1 MVTPQHFSSGRFISY
16 IIYLRGLGICS
27 MFCDETTVHFSVVS
41 SLIESWWNLHHIRRA
56 PIRSGW
62 DKEESR
68 YMFGTTP
75 LQLRSMDHMPWS
87 SASYMV
93 FMWVVCTSFFMSS
106 NIRFC
111 GCAGSWSY
119 GSEHHTSE
127 STSHRSMSI
136 CRDTSRKD
144 STSSWQ
150 VLFLDV
156 TLTPMFSGDHTVQ
169 FEKKKLGKGLDSD
182 GDRSI
187 MSFF

>member
-16 IIYLRGLGICS
+16 IIHLRGLGICS
-27 MFCDETTVHFSVVS
+27 MFCDETTVDFSVVS

-75 LQLRSMDHMPWS
+75 LQLRSMDHIPWS

-93 FMWVVCTSFFMSS
+93 FMWVVCASFFMSS

-111 GCAGSWSY
+111 GYAGSWSY

-127 STSHRSMSI
+127 STSHRSVHLSGH
-136 CRDTSRKD
+136 SRKD
-144 STSSWQ
+144 STSSRQ

-156 TLTPMFSGDHTVQ
+156 TLTSVFSGDHTVQ

-182 GDRSI
+182 GDWSI

>member
-16 IIYLRGLGICS
+16 IIHLCGLGICS
-27 MFCDETTVHFSVVS
+27 MFCDETTVDFSVVS

-93 FMWVVCTSFFMSS
+93 FMWVVCTSFLWVRTSDS
-106 NIRFC
+106 VDVQVHGHTDRNIIHQNQRAIGRCPFVGTHLERILHHLDRFY
-111 GCAGSWSY
+111 SW
-119 GSEHHTSE
+119 
-127 STSHRSMSI
+127 M
-136 CRDTSRKD
+136 
-144 STSSWQ
+144 
-150 VLFLDV
+150 
-156 TLTPMFSGDHTVQ
+156 
-169 FEKKKLGKGLDSD
+169 
-182 GDRSI
+182 
-187 MSFF
+187 